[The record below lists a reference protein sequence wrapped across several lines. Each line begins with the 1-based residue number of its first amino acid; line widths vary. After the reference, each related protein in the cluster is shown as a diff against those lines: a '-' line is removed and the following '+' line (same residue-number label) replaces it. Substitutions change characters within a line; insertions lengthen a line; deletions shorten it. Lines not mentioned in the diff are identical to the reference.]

1 MLSFYTLPQAACVAI
16 SAIAACA
23 VIIQAVA
30 FVFNLYRYRAGLAQK
45 IENALEAAILLQTL
59 LMALLMGHVLNGL
72 REDLITSPG
81 YDLPRLLVFISILL
95 PAALVCLLRK
105 TWRPLPAAAAA
116 ALTLPAVEAAS
127 GSLFMPLYGAAL
139 LFWLLRGVL
148 VCLARYRALRT
159 GISALSIKEAIDA
172 LRSGILFCES
182 DGYIILIN
190 RRMWALMKL
199 LTGGVGRDGRAFYAR
214 LSRGNCH
221 PGCEKS
227 ELDGRMVYRL
237 PDRSVWMFAEN
248 VIHIKRRTYYQIS
261 AADVTGQWDAAER
274 LREQNDELDRQSGEL
289 IKTISNLHEIYRR
302 EETLRAKSR
311 IHDILGQRIA
321 VLIRS
326 LRGNDRPDQEL
337 LDAFAD
343 GLMNDLREVRPD
355 RSFAHEI
362 ELIIEMFAGIG
373 VRVTFCGEFPANP
386 EASEVFMDVITEGVT
401 NAVRHGFSAEIDITC
416 AAEGRGWTLRISNSG
431 IAPEGPVSEGGGI
444 SGMRRKLAG
453 MGGRL
458 GLQTEPLFVLT
469 AVIPEGTE
477 ECREF

>member
-1 MLSFYTLPQAACVAI
+1 MLSFYTLPQTACVAI

-23 VIIQAVA
+23 VIIQAIA
-30 FVFNLYRYRAGLAQK
+30 FVFNLYRYRTCRAQK
-45 IENALEAAILLQTL
+45 IEIALEAAMLLQTL
-59 LMALLMGHVLNGL
+59 LMALLMGHVLNGI

-81 YDLPRLLVFISILL
+81 YDTLRRIAFISIIFL
-95 PAALVCLLRK
+95 AALICFLRK
-105 TWRPLPAAAAA
+105 TWRPLPAVAATV
-116 ALTLPAVEAAS
+116 LTLPVIEAAT
-127 GSLFMPLYGAAL
+127 GGLFMPLYGAAL
-139 LFWLLRGVL
+139 LFWLLRGAL
-148 VCLARYRALRT
+148 VCFARYRELRT
-159 GISALSIKEAIDA
+159 GMSALSIKEAIDA
-172 LRSGILFCES
+172 LSSGILFCER
-182 DGYIILIN
+182 DGYIVLIN

-214 LSRGNCH
+214 LSEGNCH

-248 VIHIKRRTYYQIS
+248 VIHIKRKAYYQIS
-261 AADVTGQWDAAER
+261 AADVTEQWDAAET
-274 LREQNDELDRQSGEL
+274 LRSQNDELDRRSGEL

-326 LRGNDRPDQEL
+326 LRGNDRPEQDL

-343 GLMNDLREVRPD
+343 GLMNDLREVSPD
-355 RSFAHEI
+355 RSFAHEM

-373 VRVTFCGEFPANP
+373 VRVTFGGEFPP
-386 EASEVFMDVITEGVT
+386 DPGISEVFMDVITEGVT

-416 AAEGRGWTLRISNSG
+416 AAEGRDWTLRISNSG
-431 IAPEGPVSEGGGI
+431 IAPEGSVSEGGGI

-453 MGGRL
+453 MGGTL

-469 AVIPEGTE
+469 AIISEGAE
-477 ECREF
+477 ECRGF